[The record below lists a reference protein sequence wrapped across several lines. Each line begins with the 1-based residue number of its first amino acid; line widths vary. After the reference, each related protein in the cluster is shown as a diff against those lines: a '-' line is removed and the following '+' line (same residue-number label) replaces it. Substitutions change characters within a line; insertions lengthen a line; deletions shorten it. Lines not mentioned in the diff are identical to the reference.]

1 MNVYQ
6 YEIAGDPE
14 ALLAAWQ
21 KATARIDKEEYFLHV
36 VTTSATGLKVL
47 DVCPTEADFQGWIN
61 GDDWRRIKAEL
72 GGDVVVTPLGE
83 IRAAVARD
91 TVVEVVR
98 PHAHS
103 H

>member
-1 MNVYQ
+1 MNLYQ
-6 YEIAGDPE
+6 YEIAGDPD
-14 ALLAAWQ
+14 ALLATWQ
-21 KATARIDKEEYFLHV
+21 RALAQFEKEEYFLNV
-36 VTTSATGLKVL
+36 VTTSATGLTVL

-72 GGDVVVTPLGE
+72 GGDVVVTPVGE
-83 IRAAVARD
+83 IRSAIARD